1 MHDIWMK
8 PFWIAFF
15 VSAALA
21 WPTLLA
27 LRALKVGSVISRYAP
42 EAHQQKVGTPT
53 MGGLFV
59 VLAVIFALIAT
70 TGVSGESLAGLIY
83 ISGFAAIGLLDD
95 LIIPRWTGKRG
106 LGWIPKLVLQ
116 VIVVAV
122 PALMHG
128 VDAMSLAGAFW
139 ILCCVNAVN
148 FADGLDG
155 LAGSLLLI
163 ALVPFVVHFSSNSQP
178 ALVAVGAAVAGGVIP
193 FLVINAP
200 PAKLFMGDLGALAL
214 GGAYGFLFASS
225 PWDSQPWPWLVSLIF
240 VLELVLVPLQI
251 LAVKTIRRRIFPATP
266 IHHAFEVRGWPES
279 KVTWCFILA
288 QAVLAAGGLTLRSTW
303 Q

>member
-1 MHDIWMK
+1 
-8 PFWIAFF
+8 
-15 VSAALA
+15 
-21 WPTLLA
+21 
-27 LRALKVGSVISRYAP
+27 
-42 EAHQQKVGTPT
+42 

-59 VLAVIFALIAT
+59 VIAVIFALLTA
-70 TGVSGESLAGLIY
+70 TGVSDRSVIGIIY
-83 ISGFAAIGLLDD
+83 IAGFAAIGLLDD
-95 LIIPRWTGKRG
+95 LIVPRWTGKRG

-116 VIVVAV
+116 MMVVAV
-122 PALMHG
+122 PALIQGIDGMT
-128 VDAMSLAGAFW
+128 LAGAFW

-155 LAGSLLLI
+155 LAGSLLLV
-163 ALVPFVVHFSSNSQP
+163 ALVPFIVHFSMDSRP
-178 ALVAVGAAVAGGVIP
+178 ELAAMGAAVAGGVLP

-214 GGAYGFLFASS
+214 GGAYGYLFASS
-225 PWDSQPWPWLVSLIF
+225 PWDSEPWPWLVSLIF
-240 VLELVLVPLQI
+240 VLELVLVPVQI

-288 QAVLAAGGLTLRSTW
+288 QVVLTAGALTLRSTW